1 MSVHWAAGL
10 LLLTAGLGMTVAAAE
25 APAAAPAYVP
35 VPKAADTGRY
45 LVGAFMC
52 PLWNNRAWEQSG
64 GRDCWAP
71 IVPFPER
78 QPLLGWYD
86 EGTPAVTDWEILW
99 ALEHGISFFVPC
111 WYRAKGNLGKPAEPV
126 LGHWLHEGLF
136 KSRYGERMKF
146 ALLWENGNP
155 IACGVSSA
163 QDLLENVLPFWIEH
177 YFRRP
182 NYLTLDGKPVLFIYR
197 LDVLV
202 AELGGVEAAR
212 AAVLAMRSA
221 CIAAG
226 LPGLVVV
233 GEHHLGLDRPVTLPA
248 ALDMDY
254 ASSYHWPSFAGLLP
268 AGRDPAALIAA
279 QEQCWAGL
287 SSASGLPAFVT
298 ASMGWDDRP
307 WNPGAGPGWRLEPA
321 DFATL
326 CGRAKAFL
334 DRQPGTGPEQR
345 LVLLDNW
352 NEFGEGHFIFPHRRA
367 GFGYLD
373 AVRTTFAAAAG
384 AHVDVVPEDL
394 GLGPYDGLYREA
406 ERRRAGLGGWASP
419 LAATT
424 LTVGPQALV
433 VTTQGDDPQLI
444 TTAVPA
450 ASGALQVVVRL
461 RASGRGPGQ
470 VFWTTLQEPRFQAQ
484 RAVSFAIRHDG
495 EWHEAAAAF
504 AADAPL
510 AGLRL
515 DPGTAA
521 GTVEIAWIRLQ
532 DAAGSTLRE
541 WRFGAAE
548 GTGR

>member
-10 LLLTAGLGMTVAAAE
+10 LLLTAGLGVAVAA
-25 APAAAPAYVP
+25 PAVGPAPAYVP
-35 VPKAADTGRY
+35 LPRVADTGRY

-64 GRDCWAP
+64 GRDCWGP

-86 EGTPAVTDWEILW
+86 EGTPAVTDWEVLW
-99 ALEHGISFFVPC
+99 ALEHGISFMVPC
-111 WYRAKGNLGKPAEPV
+111 WYRAKGNLGKPVELV

-136 KSRYGERMKF
+136 KGRYGEQMKF

-155 IACGVSSA
+155 IACGVNSA

-182 NYLTLDGKPVLFIYR
+182 NYLTLDGRPVLFIYR

-212 AAVLAMRSA
+212 AALAALRTA
-221 CIAAG
+221 CVAAG
-226 LPGLVVV
+226 FPGLVVV
-233 GEHHLGLDRPVTLPA
+233 GEHHLRLDRPVPLPQ
-248 ALDMDY
+248 ALGADY

-268 AGRDPAALIAA
+268 ADPVPAALIAA
-279 QEQCWAGL
+279 QEQCWSGL
-287 SSASGLPAFVT
+287 GSATGLPALVT
-298 ASMGWDDRP
+298 VSMGWDDRP

-321 DFATL
+321 EFATL
-326 CGRAKAFL
+326 CARAKAFV
-334 DRQPGTGPEQR
+334 DRQPGTGAEQR

-373 AVRTTFAAAAG
+373 AVRATFAESAG
-384 AHVDVVPEDL
+384 AHTDIVPEDL
-394 GLGPYDGLYREA
+394 GLGPYDGLYQAAVRQ
-406 ERRRAGLGGWASP
+406 RAALGGWESP

-424 LTVGPQALV
+424 LALQAHALV
-433 VTTQGDDPQLI
+433 LTTVGDDPQII

-450 ASGALQVVVRL
+450 VSGPLRVSLRL
-461 RASGRGPGQ
+461 RCASRGPGQ
-470 VFWTTLQEPRFQAQ
+470 VFWTTQAEPRFQAGQ
-484 RAVSFAIRHDG
+484 AVGFALPHDG
-495 EWHEAAAAF
+495 EWHEVAVAF
-504 AADAPL
+504 APAAPL
-510 AGLRL
+510 LGLRL
-515 DPGTAA
+515 DPGTAP

-532 DAAGSTLRE
+532 DGAGTTLRE
-541 WRFGAAE
+541 WRFGAEPAAAK
-548 GTGR
+548 